1 MGTMVTFFF
10 SGFVMGRVPF
20 GLSPRFRPML
30 QRGVDLAS
38 LDVAYFTGLSYY
50 IMLLFASQGPFSL
63 AFADAT
69 VDQAQLMMRQQM
81 AMGAPGPG
89 GARFVVQGVWVVGWG
104 VVLLLAV
111 CDPAINLSTTQ
122 HQPFKPHPQPPL

>member
-1 MGTMVTFFF
+1 MTKHNTQTTLTNNQHAPRPKKNNQTNKQILMGTMVTFFF

-89 GARFVVQGVWVVGWG
+89 GAQFCCFGV
-104 VVLLLAV
+104 
-111 CDPAINLSTTQ
+111 
-122 HQPFKPHPQPPL
+122 